1 MESATTCIVL
11 ESKNLKETLYFYEGI
26 LGFKPSKERPQI
38 RVTGVWYDIDSTR
51 ICFVVNRGLGE
62 HRETVISS
70 VKELL
75 LKTTNIERLKKK
87 LAFYQISFVEK
98 RHGEEVRIIIH
109 DPDGYTLQFISIEN
123 MEKSFLQSNNLNG
136 E

>member
-1 MESATTCIVL
+1 MGSITTCIVL

-38 RVTGVWYDIDSTR
+38 RVTGVWYDIGSTR

-87 LAFYQISFVEK
+87 LEFYQISFVEE
-98 RHGEEVRIIIH
+98 RHGEEVRIIFY
-109 DPDGYTLQFISIEN
+109 DPNSYKLQIVSKEN
-123 MEKSFLQSNNLNG
+123 MEESLF
-136 E
+136 

>member
-1 MESATTCIVL
+1 MESITTCIVL

-26 LGFKPSKERPQI
+26 LGFKPSKERPQL
-38 RVTGVWYDIDSTR
+38 RVTGVWYDIGSTR

-62 HRETVISS
+62 YRETVISS

-87 LAFYQISFVEK
+87 LEFYQISFVEE
-98 RHGEEVRIIIH
+98 RHGEEVRIIFY
-109 DPDGYTLQFISIEN
+109 DPNSYKLQIVSKEN
-123 MEKSFLQSNNLNG
+123 MEESLF
-136 E
+136 